1 MKKTILMAAL
11 LAGTVFAGNAS
22 AATTTAMYGTFNINV
37 SPDIGSGTFGTIT
50 VTEYGVGSALVTET
64 ITNPNFIINSG
75 NHTPLTFSLV
85 GGGTIDPS
93 SLTALYS
100 IDTSPFTN
108 PPFSNQLTFNAGID
122 GPGCTGGSSPGC
134 GTMLSFIIDNY
145 EGILGQDFTSGGVIS
160 TIFFATDLSDPTRGV
175 TGAAGATLLATPI
188 PPAVALFGLGLAG
201 IGLLKRATKKRNA
214 PLGVA

>member
-1 MKKTILMAAL
+1 MAVL
-11 LAGTVFAGNAS
+11 LAGTAFASNAS
-22 AATTTAMYGTFNINV
+22 AATSHVMYGTFNINV
-37 SPDIGSGTFGTIT
+37 SPDLGPGSFGTVTIT
-50 VTEYGVGSALVTET
+50 QNSNTTSATVTET

-75 NHTPLTFSLV
+75 NHTPLTFHLV
-85 GGGTIDPS
+85 SGTINVDSVS
-93 SLTALYS
+93 SPYS

-108 PPFSNQLTFNAGID
+108 PPFSNQLSFNAGID

-134 GTMLSFIIDNY
+134 STMLSFIIDNY
-145 EGILGQDFTSGGVIS
+145 KGILGQDFTSGSVIS

>member
-1 MKKTILMAAL
+1 MKKTILMAVL
-11 LAGTVFAGNAS
+11 LAGTFFAGNAS
-22 AATTTAMYGTFNINV
+22 AATTTVKYGTFNINV

-50 VTEYGVGSALVTET
+50 VTNNGGGSALVTET
-64 ITNPNFIINSG
+64 ITDPNFIINSG
-75 NHTPLTFSLV
+75 NHTPLTFNLV
-85 GGGTIDPS
+85 GGTIRVGS
-93 SLTALYS
+93 VTAPYG

-160 TIFFATDLSDPTRGV
+160 TIFFATDLSNPTRGV
-175 TGAAGATLLATPI
+175 TGAAGATLATPI

>member
-1 MKKTILMAAL
+1 MKKTILMAVL
-11 LAGTVFAGNAS
+11 LAGTFFAGNAS
-22 AATTTAMYGTFNINV
+22 AATTTVKYGTFNINV

-50 VTEYGVGSALVTET
+50 VTDLLNGTARVTET
-64 ITNPNFIINSG
+64 ITDPNFIINSG
-75 NHTPLTFSLV
+75 NHTPLTFYLV
-85 GGGTIDPS
+85 SGTINAESVS
-93 SLTALYS
+93 SPYS

-108 PPFSNQLTFNAGID
+108 PPFSDKLSFNAGID

-134 GTMLSFIIDNY
+134 GTTLSFIIDGY
-145 EGILGQDFTSGGVIS
+145 GGVLGQDYTSGGVTS
-160 TIFFATDLSDPTRGV
+160 TIFFATDLSNPTRGV

>member
-1 MKKTILMAAL
+1 MKKTILMAVL
-11 LAGTVFAGNAS
+11 LAGTFFAGNAS
-22 AATTTAMYGTFNINV
+22 AATTTVKYGTFNINV

-50 VTEYGVGSALVTET
+50 VTDLLNGTARVTET
-64 ITNPNFIINSG
+64 ITDPNFIINSG
-75 NHTPLTFSLV
+75 NHTPLT
-85 GGGTIDPS
+85 S
-93 SLTALYS
+93 SPYS

-108 PPFSNQLTFNAGID
+108 PPFSDKLSFNAGID

-134 GTMLSFIIDNY
+134 GTTLSFIIDGY
-145 EGILGQDFTSGGVIS
+145 GGVLGQDYTSGGVTS
-160 TIFFATDLSDPTRGV
+160 TIFFATDLSNPTRGV
-175 TGAAGATLLATPI
+175 TGAAGATLATPI

>member
-22 AATTTAMYGTFNINV
+22 AATTTVKYGTFNINV

-50 VTEYGVGSALVTET
+50 VTDNGLGSALVTET
-64 ITNPNFIINSG
+64 ITNPNFIIDSG

-85 GGGTIDPS
+85 GGTIDPS
-93 SLTALYS
+93 SLTASYS

-134 GTMLSFIIDNY
+134 GTTLSFIIDGY
-145 EGILGQDFTSGGVIS
+145 GGVLGQDYTSGGVTS
-160 TIFFATDLSDPTRGV
+160 TIFFATDLSNPTRGV
-175 TGAAGATLLATPI
+175 TGAAGATLATPI